1 MADQGRNRRGAKR
14 PASDFA
20 DRHAAP
26 SASRRG
32 VSASRRGDSAPR
44 RFADRARA
52 SAAAAQISP
61 RGAGA
66 KGDVKALA
74 MPGEAAL
81 LPATA
86 QEQALVSQE
95 PEALP
100 PLTRARVSELVL
112 YAITNDDAGMRC
124 QASSRQYL
132 ALKLLAA
139 SDETPNPGGKG
150 NTGRIYQVNLIC
162 MVYIFMKTCVHV
174 CCVRSAWFCHPGRTG
189 RAGPTA
195 LPCSISQNASRNR
208 STRPCSRTKAHW
220 HNKHGDD
227 YPAFAARILRPD

>member
-1 MADQGRNRRGAKR
+1 M
-14 PASDFA
+14 
-20 DRHAAP
+20 
-26 SASRRG
+26 
-32 VSASRRGDSAPR
+32 
-44 RFADRARA
+44 
-52 SAAAAQISP
+52 
-61 RGAGA
+61 
-66 KGDVKALA
+66 
-74 MPGEAAL
+74 
-81 LPATA
+81 
-86 QEQALVSQE
+86 SQE

-139 SDETPNPGGKG
+139 SDETQNPGGKG

>member
-1 MADQGRNRRGAKR
+1 
-14 PASDFA
+14 
-20 DRHAAP
+20 
-26 SASRRG
+26 
-32 VSASRRGDSAPR
+32 
-44 RFADRARA
+44 
-52 SAAAAQISP
+52 
-61 RGAGA
+61 
-66 KGDVKALA
+66 

-81 LPATA
+81 LPASA

-139 SDETPNPGGKG
+139 SDETQNPGGKG

-189 RAGPTA
+189 RAGPYGFA
-195 LPCSISQNASRNR
+195 LLYQPERISQPLD
-208 STRPCSRTKAHW
+208 TTLLAHKGPLAQQAW
-220 HNKHGDD
+220 G
-227 YPAFAARILRPD
+227 